1 MKYITVLAVA
11 LLLASGHTYAQ
22 SVNVEELQTQLEQ
35 QKEELQKLKDNM
47 MSSRRDL
54 EMVQEKIKSSDYKS
68 LQLKEKIETLCAT
81 LSETSAGKVSNPVC
95 VK

>member
-1 MKYITVLAVA
+1 MKYLTVLAVT

-22 SVNVEELQTQLEQ
+22 SVNVEELQAQLEQ

-47 MSSRRDL
+47 MSSKRDL
-54 EMVQEKIKSSDYKS
+54 EMVQDKIKSSDYKS
-68 LQLKEKIETLCAT
+68 LQLNEKIDSLCAK
-81 LSETSAGKVSNPVC
+81 LNETSAGKVTNPVC